1 MASSQCVQA
10 RKYQTNIF
18 ALRTCLKFVDE
29 TFFRHCACVEGE
41 ESNVQRPADNLT
53 PFILVAGV
61 LANKETWT
69 LIKPKAVFV

>member
-1 MASSQCVQA
+1 M
-10 RKYQTNIF
+10 
-18 ALRTCLKFVDE
+18 DE

-41 ESNVQRPADNLT
+41 ESNVERPADNLT

-69 LIKPKAVFV
+69 LIKPKLFLFETFYASRGAAKP